1 MLLSSEFV
9 SECIRSA
16 STESPD
22 QLAGCGTSSPT
33 TAGQTAQQPA
43 VEEPIP
49 GTPPGP
55 QQADDQTPVPEQ
67 NTSAPSTNPDEA
79 DTTAP
84 RELDLAEG
92 QQPEV
97 ARNMVADAT
106 ARGKALVV
114 VESANSRP
122 VPPPEQEAE
131 EDEVEEVLGHPQDRR
146 QHVYVSRYRNDEWV
160 MHEEIPEVEETLRVE
175 RAAKHL
181 VTEV

>member
-1 MLLSSEFV
+1 M
-9 SECIRSA
+9 A
-16 STESPD
+16 
-22 QLAGCGTSSPT
+22 
-33 TAGQTAQQPA
+33 
-43 VEEPIP
+43 

-55 QQADDQTPVPEQ
+55 QPADDQMPVPEQ
-67 NTSAPSTNPDEA
+67 NTSAPSTKPDEA

-97 ARNMVADAT
+97 ARNMVTDAT
-106 ARGKALVV
+106 ARGKALTV
-114 VESANSRP
+114 VESANFGP

-131 EDEVEEVLGHPQDRR
+131 EDEVEEVLGRPQDRR

-175 RAAKHL
+175 RAAKRL
-181 VTEV
+181 VTEVQVYLALVVDPVV

>member
-1 MLLSSEFV
+1 M
-9 SECIRSA
+9 A
-16 STESPD
+16 
-22 QLAGCGTSSPT
+22 
-33 TAGQTAQQPA
+33 
-43 VEEPIP
+43 

-79 DTTAP
+79 DATAP

-92 QQPEV
+92 QQPEA
-97 ARNMVADAT
+97 ARNMVADTT

-114 VESANSRP
+114 VESADP
-122 VPPPEQEAE
+122 GPGPPPEQEAE
-131 EDEVEEVLGHPQDRR
+131 EDEVEEVLGRPQDRR

-175 RAAKHL
+175 RAAKRL
-181 VTEV
+181 VTEVQVYLALVLDPIV

>member
-1 MLLSSEFV
+1 M
-9 SECIRSA
+9 A
-16 STESPD
+16 
-22 QLAGCGTSSPT
+22 
-33 TAGQTAQQPA
+33 
-43 VEEPIP
+43 

-79 DTTAP
+79 DATAP

-92 QQPEV
+92 QQPEA

-114 VESANSRP
+114 VESADP
-122 VPPPEQEAE
+122 GPGPPPAQEAE
-131 EDEVEEVLGHPQDRR
+131 EDEVEEILGRPQDRR

-175 RAAKHL
+175 RAAKRL
-181 VTEV
+181 VTEVQVYLALVLDPVV

>member
-1 MLLSSEFV
+1 M
-9 SECIRSA
+9 A
-16 STESPD
+16 
-22 QLAGCGTSSPT
+22 
-33 TAGQTAQQPA
+33 
-43 VEEPIP
+43 

-55 QQADDQTPVPEQ
+55 QPADDQMPVPEQ
-67 NTSAPSTNPDEA
+67 NTSAPSTKPDEA

-97 ARNMVADAT
+97 AQNMFADAT

-131 EDEVEEVLGHPQDRR
+131 EDEVEEVLGRPQDRR

-175 RAAKHL
+175 RAAKRL
-181 VTEV
+181 VTEVQVYLA

>member
-1 MLLSSEFV
+1 M
-9 SECIRSA
+9 A
-16 STESPD
+16 
-22 QLAGCGTSSPT
+22 
-33 TAGQTAQQPA
+33 
-43 VEEPIP
+43 

-55 QQADDQTPVPEQ
+55 QQADDQTPVLEQ

-79 DTTAP
+79 DATAP

-92 QQPEV
+92 QQPEA

-114 VESANSRP
+114 VESADP
-122 VPPPEQEAE
+122 GPGPPPEQEAE
-131 EDEVEEVLGHPQDRR
+131 EDEVEEILGRPQDRR

-175 RAAKHL
+175 RAAKRL
-181 VTEV
+181 VTEVQVYLALVLDPVV